1 MNESWD
7 DALKC
12 FTELSDGVSYHK
24 KMIGYTSD
32 GKSLNRDCIQSVR
45 TVLRKKLPCIH
56 LVYFSSSGAAFKRCC
71 KRHTFQRS

>member
-24 KMIGYTSD
+24 KLIGYTSD
-32 GKSLNRDCIQSVR
+32 GKILNRDCTQSVR
-45 TVLRKKLPCIH
+45 TILRKKLPW
-56 LVYFSSSGAAFKRCC
+56 LVFI
-71 KRHTFQRS
+71 